1 MHAGLRFGI
10 FLAPFH
16 QPRGNP
22 TRALRRD
29 LELIVHLDS
38 LGFDEVWV
46 GEHHSGGVEI
56 IGDPF
61 VFAAAA
67 LERTTRVRIG
77 TGVASLPYHSP
88 LWIAERTV
96 LLDHL
101 SEGRFMLGV
110 GPGAL
115 PTDAR
120 MIGID
125 PLRQRPMLAE
135 ALPAVLHLLRHDEP
149 LTSETS
155 WFTLVEAS
163 TQLAPYT
170 DPHPEVAVAATMSP
184 SGPLLAGQQGV
195 GLLSIGATAA
205 IEALAGQW
213 DLVQHEA
220 HAAGHSVDRST
231 WRLVGPMHL
240 AATREQALE
249 DVRYGLDHW
258 FDYFQQVAAAPQLL
272 PPGATFDERV
282 DFINSSGLGVIGTE
296 EDAIDHLERL
306 SAATGGFGAYL
317 LFAHE
322 WAEPEATWSSFE
334 RLSRFVMPALQ
345 GSTSALLAAERR
357 AADLREELFA
367 RQALALEEATA
378 RHADGAGRRVT

>member
-1 MHAGLRFGI
+1 VHAGLRFGI

-29 LELIVHLDS
+29 IELVQHLDR

-56 IGDPF
+56 VGDPF

-67 LERTTRVRIG
+67 LERTTKISIG

-88 LWIAERTV
+88 LWIAERTA

-101 SEGRFMLGV
+101 SEGRFKLGV

-120 MIGID
+120 MIGVD
-125 PLRQRPMLAE
+125 PLRQRAMLAE
-135 ALPAVLHLLRHDEP
+135 ALPAVLHLLRHDGP
-149 LTSETS
+149 LTASTD
-155 WFTLVEAS
+155 WFTLVEAM
-163 TQLAPYT
+163 THLPPYT
-170 DPHPEVAVAATMSP
+170 DPHAEVVVAATLSP
-184 SGPLLAGQQGV
+184 SGPLLAGRHGV

-205 IEALAGQW
+205 VDALAEQW
-213 DLVQHEA
+213 AVVEREA
-220 HAAGHSVDRST
+220 GSAGTTVDRSA

-249 DVRYGLDHW
+249 EVRYGLDHW
-258 FDYFQQVAAAPQLL
+258 FDYFQQVAAAPQMA
-272 PPGATFDERV
+272 PPGATFEERV
-282 DFINSSGLGVIGTE
+282 AFINSSGLGVIGTV
-296 EDAIDHLERL
+296 EDAITHLRAL
-306 SAATGGFGAYL
+306 RSSVDGFGAYL

-322 WAEPEATWSSFE
+322 WAEPAATWDSYE
-334 RLSRFVMPALQ
+334 RFSRFVMPALQ
-345 GSTSALLAAERR
+345 GSAQALLDAQHRASALREGLF
-357 AADLREELFA
+357 DLQQ
-367 RQALALEEATA
+367 QALDEATA
-378 RHADGAGRRVT
+378 GHGAREDASA

>member
-16 QPRGNP
+16 HPRGNP

-29 LELIVHLDS
+29 LELVEHLDR

-67 LERTTRVRIG
+67 FERTRRIRIG

-135 ALPAVLHLLRHDEP
+135 ALPAVLHLLRHEEP

-170 DPHPEVAVAATMSP
+170 EPHAEVVVAATMSP
-184 SGPLLAGQQGV
+184 SGPTLAGQQGV

-213 DLVQHEA
+213 ELVQREA
-220 HAAGHSVDRST
+220 SAAGRSVDRSS
-231 WRLVGPMHL
+231 WRLVGPLHL

-258 FDYFQQVAAAPQLL
+258 FDYFQQVAAAPQML
-272 PPGATFDERV
+272 PPGSTFEERV
-282 DFINSSGLGVIGTE
+282 AFINDSGLGVIGTE
-296 EDAIDHLERL
+296 DDAIAHLEGL
-306 SAATGGFGAYL
+306 QAEVGGFGAYL

-322 WAEPEATWSSFE
+322 WAEPQATWSSYE

-345 GSTSALLAAERR
+345 GSTRALADAGRR
-357 AADLREELFA
+357 AADLREELFE
-367 RQALALEEATA
+367 RQAHALEQAA
-378 RHADGAGRRVT
+378 AVHGNGQGSPAP